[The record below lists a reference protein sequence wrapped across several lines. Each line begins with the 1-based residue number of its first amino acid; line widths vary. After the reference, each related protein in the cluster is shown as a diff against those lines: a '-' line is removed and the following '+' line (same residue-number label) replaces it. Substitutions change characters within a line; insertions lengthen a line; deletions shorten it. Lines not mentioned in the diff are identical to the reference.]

1 MEFVLAMHPQDGID
15 VLASNILISHVPFP
29 ISIQVLELFGMAKS
43 RGNFLLRL
51 WCFWN
56 RQSLDELIHRSL
68 HWRARYIALDFRSSF
83 AEV

>member
-43 RGNFLLRL
+43 RGNFLLWL
-51 WCFWN
+51 
-56 RQSLDELIHRSL
+56 
-68 HWRARYIALDFRSSF
+68 
-83 AEV
+83 